1 MSNTNSENMK
11 RTVLSLSLIIGL
23 SMTGFAQQ
31 EELKSAQANLE
42 KKDYIKALEDL
53 NKAKKAITQQ
63 ISDNLAS
70 VLPAKFGEF
79 EMQKDNSGGMDMG
92 MGGGVSTT
100 KTYRKPAKQE
110 STNNSADPAMMDP
123 KMGMPGM
130 GMMEQ
135 EEIYVQITT
144 NMMMASE
151 VMNAHSMSDQGMAP
165 SDGTEAYRV
174 KGYRAVAR
182 NTTAKEDGM
191 GMMMQGQ
198 DMAQAVVGGAYIS
211 VEVRGSKEPG
221 QAKKFLELVDLEKL
235 VGIVGK

>member
-1 MSNTNSENMK
+1 M
-11 RTVLSLSLIIGL
+11 IISL

-31 EELKSAQANLE
+31 EELRSAQSNLE
-42 KKDYIKALEDL
+42 KKDYIKALDDI

-79 EMQKDNSGGMDMG
+79 EMQKDMMGGMEMS

-100 KTYRKPAKQE
+100 KTYRKPSKKSDAG
-110 STNNSADPAMMDP
+110 APDPAMMDP
-123 KMGMPGM
+123 SVMDPAMGLPSMGMG
-130 GMMEQ
+130 Q
-135 EEIYVQITT
+135 EEVYVQITT

-151 VMNAHSMSDQGMAP
+151 VMSAHSMSDQGMAP
-165 SDGTEAYRV
+165 SEGLEAYRV
-174 KGYRAVAR
+174 KGYRAIAR
-182 NTTAKEDGM
+182 NISAKEDSM
-191 GMMMQGQ
+191 GMMMQAQ
-198 DMAQAVVGGAYIS
+198 DMAQAIVGGAFIS

-221 QAKKFLELVDLEKL
+221 QAKKFLDLVDLEKL